1 MQVRV
6 NQSFNRL
13 DKFLYQY
20 FESIPLSLIQR
31 LIRQYKI
38 KINNKK
44 SKANSNL
51 KKGDIVFIYYNFEF
65 QNKKNFTIKISEE
78 FQKILKKK
86 VIFEN
91 NDFIIINKLRGYS
104 VQKGSKVKISLKDYY
119 ESILGNSLF
128 IVHRLD
134 KDTSGLMI
142 FAKSRLAASS
152 ISKLFLLNKIHKY
165 YLARTH
171 KSFNKKS
178 GILENVNNENKLL
191 KLFYRKINSSKN
203 VHSYLIKLLTGR
215 KHQIR
220 LQFFLNNN
228 PIIGDKKFSKD
239 KNKNLFL
246 SAVSLH
252 FYYLD
257 KFYKFK
263 LDLNQIDL

>member
-1 MQVRV
+1 MQVKV

-13 DKFLYQY
+13 DKFLFQY

-44 SKANSNL
+44 SKANSDL
-51 KKGDIVFIYYNFEF
+51 KKGDIIFIYYNFEF
-65 QNKKNFTIKISEE
+65 NNKKKYTIKISKE
-78 FQKILKKK
+78 FRETLSKKL
-86 VIFEN
+86 IFEN

-104 VQKGSKVKISLKDYY
+104 VQRGSKVNVSLKDYY
-119 ESILGNSLF
+119 ENILGYPLY

-142 FAKSRLAASS
+142 FTKSRLAASS

-165 YLARTH
+165 YLAKTH
-171 KSFNKKS
+171 KLFDKKS
-178 GILENVNNENKLL
+178 GILENVNSENKLL
-191 KLFYRKINSSKN
+191 KLFYRKINSTKDE
-203 VHSYLIKLLTGR
+203 HFYLIKLLTGR

-220 LQFFLNNN
+220 LQFFLNDN
-228 PIIGDKKFSKD
+228 PIIGDKKFSQD

-246 SAVSLH
+246 SAISIH
-252 FYYLD
+252 FYYLN

-263 LDLNQIDL
+263 LNSNQID

>member
-1 MQVRV
+1 MQIRV

-13 DKFLYQY
+13 DKFLFQY

-44 SKANSNL
+44 SKANSDL
-51 KKGDIVFIYYNFEF
+51 KKGDIIFIYYNFEIKN
-65 QNKKNFTIKISEE
+65 QKNFTIKISED
-78 FQKILKKK
+78 FRKTLRKKI
-86 VIFEN
+86 IFEN

-104 VQKGSKVKISLKDYY
+104 IQRGSKVRTSLKDYY
-119 ESILGNSLF
+119 ESLLGHPLY

-142 FAKSRLAASS
+142 FTKSRLAASG
-152 ISKLFLLNKIHKY
+152 ISKLFLFNKIHKY
-165 YLARTH
+165 YLAKTH
-171 KSFNKKS
+171 KGFNKKS
-178 GILENVNNENKLL
+178 GLLENVNNEKKTL
-191 KLFYRKINSSKN
+191 KLFFRKINLTKDE
-203 VHSYLIKLLTGR
+203 HFYLIKLLTGR

-220 LQFFLNNN
+220 LQFFLNDN

-239 KNKNLFL
+239 KNNYLFL
-246 SAVSLH
+246 SAVSIH
-252 FYYLD
+252 FYYLN

-263 LDLNQIDL
+263 LDLNQID

>member
-1 MQVRV
+1 MQIRV

-13 DKFLYQY
+13 DKFLFQY
-20 FESIPLSLIQR
+20 FETLPLSLIQR

-44 SKANSNL
+44 SKANSDL
-51 KKGDIVFIYYNFEF
+51 KKGDIIFIYYNFEF
-65 QNKKNFTIKISEE
+65 YNKKSFTIKISVE
-78 FQKILKKK
+78 FQNILRER

-91 NDFIIINKLRGYS
+91 TDFIIINKIKGYS
-104 VQKGSKVKISLKDYY
+104 VQRGSYVKISLKDYY
-119 ESILGNSLF
+119 ESILGYPLY

-165 YLARTH
+165 YVAKTH

-178 GILENVNNENKLL
+178 GILENFNNEKKLL
-191 KLFYRKINSSKN
+191 KLFYRKIKSLKDGNL
-203 VHSYLIKLLTGR
+203 YLIKLLTGR

-220 LQFFLNNN
+220 LQFFLNDN
-228 PIIGDKKFSKD
+228 PIIGDKKFSLD
-239 KNKNLFL
+239 KNKDLL
-246 SAVSLH
+246 LTAISIH
-252 FYYLD
+252 FYYLK

-263 LDLNQIDL
+263 LNLN

>member
-13 DKFLYQY
+13 DKFLFQY

-44 SKANSNL
+44 SKANSDL
-51 KKGDIVFIYYNFEF
+51 KKGDIIFIYYNFEF
-65 QNKKNFTIKISEE
+65 NNQKNFTIKISEE
-78 FQKILKKK
+78 FRKTLRKKI
-86 VIFEN
+86 IFEN

-104 VQKGSKVKISLKDYY
+104 VQRGSKVRVSLKDYY
-119 ESILGNSLF
+119 ESLLGRPLY

-142 FAKSRLAASS
+142 FTKSRLAASS

-165 YLARTH
+165 YLAKTH
-171 KSFNKKS
+171 KCFDKKS
-178 GILENVNNENKLL
+178 GILENINSENKLL
-191 KLFYRKINSSKN
+191 KLSYRKINLTN
-203 VHSYLIKLLTGR
+203 DQHFYLIKLLTGR

-220 LQFFLNNN
+220 LQFFLNDN
-228 PIIGDKKFSKD
+228 PIIGDKKFSQD
-239 KNKNLFL
+239 KNKILFL
-246 SAVSLH
+246 NAISIH
-252 FYYLD
+252 FYYLN

-263 LDLNQIDL
+263 LSSNQIG

>member
-13 DKFLYQY
+13 DKFLFQY

-51 KKGDIVFIYYNFEF
+51 KKDDIIFIYYNFEF
-65 QNKKNFTIKISEE
+65 HNKKNFTVKITEK
-78 FQKILKKK
+78 FQKILRKKI
-86 VIFEN
+86 IFEN

-104 VQKGSKVKISLKDYY
+104 VQRGSKVRISLKDYY
-119 ESILGNSLF
+119 ESILGYQLF

-142 FAKSRLAASS
+142 FAKSRLAASG

-165 YLARTH
+165 YLAKTY
-171 KSFNKKS
+171 KSFKKNS
-178 GILENVNNENKLL
+178 GMLENINNENKIL
-191 KLFYRKINSSKN
+191 KLSYKKIKLFKDG
-203 VHSYLIKLLTGR
+203 HSYLIKLLTGR

-220 LQFFLNNN
+220 LQFFLNDN
-228 PIIGDKKFSKD
+228 PIIGDKKFSQD
-239 KNKNLFL
+239 KIKNLFL
-246 SAVSLH
+246 SAVSIH
-252 FYYLD
+252 FYYLN

-263 LDLNQIDL
+263 LNLNQIDK

>member
-1 MQVRV
+1 MQVKV

-13 DKFLYQY
+13 DKFLFQY

-44 SKANSNL
+44 SKANSDL
-51 KKGDIVFIYYNFEF
+51 KKGDIIFIYYNFEF
-65 QNKKNFTIKISEE
+65 QNKKEYKIKISEE
-78 FQKILKKK
+78 LQNILIKKI
-86 VIFEN
+86 IFEN
-91 NDFIIINKLRGYS
+91 NDFIIINKIRGFS

-119 ESILGNSLF
+119 ESILGNPLY

-165 YLARTH
+165 YMAKTH
-171 KSFNKKS
+171 KNFNKDS

-191 KLFYRKINSSKN
+191 RLFYRKINSTKDE
-203 VHSYLIKLLTGR
+203 HLYLIKLLTGR

-220 LQFFLNNN
+220 LQFFLNDN
-228 PIIGDKKFSKD
+228 PIIGDKKFSQD
-239 KNKNLFL
+239 NNKNLLL
-246 SAVSLH
+246 SAVSIH
-252 FYYLD
+252 FYYLN
-257 KFYKFK
+257 KFYKFN
-263 LDLNQIDL
+263 LNLNEID

>member
-1 MQVRV
+1 MQVKV

-13 DKFLYQY
+13 DKFLFQY

-44 SKANSNL
+44 SKANSDL
-51 KKGDIVFIYYNFEF
+51 KKGDIIFIYYNFEF
-65 QNKKNFTIKISEE
+65 NNQKNFTIKISNE
-78 FQKILKKK
+78 FQNILRKKI
-86 VIFEN
+86 IFEN

-104 VQKGSKVKISLKDYY
+104 VQRGSKVTISLKDYY
-119 ESILGNSLF
+119 ECLLGYPLY

-142 FAKSRLAASS
+142 FTKSRLAASS
-152 ISKLFLLNKIHKY
+152 ISKIFLLNKVHKY
-165 YLARTH
+165 YLAKTH
-171 KSFNKKS
+171 KSFKKKS
-178 GILENVNNENKLL
+178 GMLKNVNNENKIL
-191 KLFYRKINSSKN
+191 KLFYRKINSTKGE
-203 VHSYLIKLLTGR
+203 HLYLIKLLTGR

-220 LQFFLNNN
+220 LQFFLNDN

-239 KNKNLFL
+239 KNDYLFL

-252 FYYLD
+252 FYYLN

-263 LDLNQIDL
+263 LDLNQID

>member
-6 NQSFNRL
+6 NQSYNRL
-13 DKFLYQY
+13 DKFLFQY

-44 SKANSNL
+44 SKANSFL
-51 KKGDIVFIYYNFEF
+51 KKGDVIFIYYNFEF
-65 QNKKNFTIKISEE
+65 QDKEKITIRISEE
-78 FQKILKKK
+78 FQKILREK

-104 VQKGSKVKISLKDYY
+104 VQRGSKVKISLKDYY
-119 ESILGNSLF
+119 ESILGNSLY

-142 FAKSRLAASS
+142 FAKSRLAASN

-165 YLARTH
+165 YLAKTY
-171 KSFNKKS
+171 KSFNHKS

-203 VHSYLIKLLTGR
+203 GYSYLIKLLTGR

-220 LQFFLNNN
+220 LQFFLNDN
-228 PIIGDKKFSKD
+228 PIMGDKKFSQD

-246 SAVSLH
+246 IAVSLH
-252 FYYLD
+252 FYYLN

-263 LDLNQIDL
+263 LNLNQIDQ